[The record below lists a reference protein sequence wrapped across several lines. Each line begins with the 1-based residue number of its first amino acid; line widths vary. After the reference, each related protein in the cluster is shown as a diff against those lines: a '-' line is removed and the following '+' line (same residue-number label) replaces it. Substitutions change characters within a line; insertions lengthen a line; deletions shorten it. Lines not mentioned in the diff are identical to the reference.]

1 MIEVRGLQKRFGIVQ
16 AVRDVSFDAPD
27 GAITALLG
35 PNGAGKST
43 TFRML
48 STVIEADAG
57 EARVDGIEVRED
69 PLAVRG
75 RLAVL
80 PHDAGIYARLTAR
93 ENVRY
98 FGELHGLDRALI
110 DQRLG
115 ALIDRLDMAEF
126 CDRRC
131 AGFSQG
137 QKVKVALARALIHDP
152 RNIILDEPTNGLDVM
167 ATRGLREIIR
177 GLKDEGR
184 CVLFSSHIMQEVT
197 NLCDT
202 LVVIDEGTVK
212 FRGTLAEFQAQTG
225 EEDLEEAFIA
235 LTTMAA
241 P

>member
-1 MIEVRGLQKRFGIVQ
+1 MIEVRGLQKRFGTVQ

-98 FGELHGLDRALI
+98 FGELHGLDRGLI

-235 LTTMAA
+235 LTTMAT

>member
-1 MIEVRGLQKRFGIVQ
+1 MIEVTSLRKHFGSVE
-16 AVRDVSFDAPD
+16 AVRDVSFSAPD
-27 GAITALLG
+27 GEITALLG

-57 EARVDGIEVRED
+57 QALIDGVDVAADPLEVR
-69 PLAVRG
+69 R

-98 FGELHGLDRALI
+98 FGELHGLDRATIDTRLSGLI
-110 DQRLG
+110 E
-115 ALIDRLDMAEF
+115 RLDMGEF
-126 CDRRC
+126 CDRRT

-137 QKVKVALARALIHDP
+137 QRVKVALARALIHDP

-177 GLKDEGR
+177 DLKAEGR

-202 LVVIDEGTVK
+202 LVVIDEGIVK
-212 FRGTLAEFQAQTG
+212 FRGSLDAFRTQTG
-225 EEDLEEAFIA
+225 EDDLEEAFIA
-235 LTTMAA
+235 LTTLGQS
-241 P
+241 